1 MLGFCAAPAAFAT
14 GVDMNA
20 NTKSFLANPLL
31 LVTAIAVILLAVL
44 GIGLAKGW
52 IPDSMTGTSTLS
64 GNASATGSLSSPDQA
79 SLQQQAAATTPYN
92 PQQPG
97 QTAAQQQLAQTAPP
111 PAAVPAQPY
120 NAAPSPTDCL
130 NCGTVESV
138 HEYSVHRH
146 PSGVGLVAGALV
158 GGLIGHQFFRGAG
171 NVVSTVGGA
180 AGGAYVGNKVEE
192 NHPAGVR
199 YTVRI
204 HLDNGTTHVVRYA
217 ALPPFRQGDRVHYD
231 HGHLEAA

>member
-1 MLGFCAAPAAFAT
+1 MHGFCAAPAAFAT

-20 NTKSFLANPLL
+20 KAKSFLGNPLL
-31 LVTAIAVILLAVL
+31 LVTAIAVILLAVI

-52 IPDSMTGTSTLS
+52 IPDSTTGTWTLS

-79 SLQQQAAATTPYN
+79 SILQQAAATTPYN

-97 QTAAQQQLAQTAPP
+97 QTVVQQQLAQAA
-111 PAAVPAQPY
+111 PAAVPVQP
-120 NAAPSPTDCL
+120 NNTAPPPTDCL

-138 HEYSVHRH
+138 REYSTHH
-146 PSGVGLVAGALV
+146 HTSGVGLVAGALV
-158 GGLIGHQFFRGAG
+158 GGLIGHQFFRGTG

-192 NHPAGVR
+192 NHHAGVH
-199 YTVRI
+199 YAVKVR
-204 HLDNGTTHVVRYA
+204 LDNGTMHVVRYA
-217 ALPPFRQGDRVHYD
+217 DYPPFRQGDRVHYD